1 MAAGIDFDW
10 HANELVHRKI
20 LLKLTTTE
28 AQHRRVLV
36 ERDVVFLFAR
46 RNFIFFFLANEKQLG
61 EEKKQLKWQRQ
72 LSKRKKL
79 LGTGRCRR
87 GGTVS
92 RRTERLFT

>member
-20 LLKLTTTE
+20 LLKQTTTE

-61 EEKKQLKWQRQ
+61 EEKKTTEMAATAEQAEKASGHWP
-72 LSKRKKL
+72 LSA
-79 LGTGRCRR
+79 RR
-87 GGTVS
+87 N
-92 RRTERLFT
+92 R